1 MQPIK
6 VYRVTD
12 LVKSLNYRAL
22 IMEVA
27 MKEGTRIHKLLAE
40 QKKQLFPTHHI
51 EEPLVTLLTTK
62 KKGKVPILGL
72 LLGTPDEWWIEG
84 NTLYVV
90 DWKTISEKDKVTL
103 KDWWLDQTSLYALKA
118 SINTTIPIKY
128 IVYGVHVY
136 IRREKTVTTIINGEK
151 RSKTVTDDEATLK
164 DPLIYSY
171 KMTLKELRTRLLP
184 WLTKLLGYSYIL
196 VPLSRG
202 QIINEES
209 KP

>member
-12 LVKSLNYRAL
+12 LVKSLSYRSL
-22 IMEVA
+22 IMEIA

-51 EEPLVTLLTTK
+51 EEPLVTFLTTK
-62 KKGKVPILGL
+62 KKGKVPILGIL
-72 LLGTPDEWWIEG
+72 TGTPDEVWIEG

-90 DWKTISEKDKVTL
+90 DWKTISSKDKLTL
-103 KDWWLDQTSLYALKA
+103 KDWWLDQTSLYALKV

-128 IVYGVHVY
+128 VVYAVHVY
-136 IRREKTVTTIINGEK
+136 IRRE
-151 RSKTVTDDEATLK
+151 TDEETLK

-171 KMTLKELRTRLLP
+171 KMTLKELKQDYFLD
-184 WLTKLLGYSYIL
+184 
-196 VPLSRG
+196 
-202 QIINEES
+202 
-209 KP
+209 